1 MTSNSHKSSAEIERE
16 VENTREHI
24 TETLDELRARM
35 SPGQILD
42 EAIDYA
48 RHSGGGEMVR
58 NLGRTVR
65 DNPTPL
71 LLIGA
76 GVAWMM
82 ATGGT
87 ARRHPDRAAGTRLS
101 SATGT
106 MSDAAGRLT
115 QGASSMADR
124 AAGAAAG
131 VGDTLSSTADSVRRS
146 MHDARDSVSEA
157 GSAAY
162 RTARDLS
169 DGASAL
175 LHDQPL
181 VMGALGFA
189 IGAALGGA
197 IPESRMEDRLMG
209 DTRDALKDSTAA
221 MAAEQYEKA
230 KDVAA
235 KTADEMREEADRQ
248 GLASDN
254 LEDVADDLSRKA
266 GAVLDAGKDK
276 AAKEAKRQNLAG
288 SSGSSDSDGKSAN
301 DEWVEGIRH

>member
-1 MTSNSHKSSAEIERE
+1 MTTNSHKSSAEIERD

-35 SPGQILD
+35 SPGQMLD

-48 RHSGGGEMVR
+48 RHSGGGEMMR
-58 NLGRTVR
+58 NLGRTMR

-76 GVAWMM
+76 GIAWMM
-82 ATGGT
+82 ATDGA
-87 ARRHPDRAAGTRLS
+87 ARRRSDGAAGAHFS
-101 SATGT
+101 SAA
-106 MSDAAGRLT
+106 SRARDAASRLGE
-115 QGASSMADR
+115 GASSMADK

-131 VGDTLSSTADSVRRS
+131 MGDTLASTADSARRS

-157 GSAAY
+157 GSSAY

-169 DGASAL
+169 GSASAL

-197 IPESRMEDRLMG
+197 IPETRMEDRMMG
-209 DTRDALKDSTAA
+209 DTRDALKDSTTA

-230 KDVAA
+230 KDVAE
-235 KTADEMREEADRQ
+235 KTVEEVQNEADKQ
-248 GLASDN
+248 GLTTESV
-254 LEDVADDLSRKA
+254 EDVADDLGRKA
-266 GAVLDAGKDK
+266 GAVVNAGKEK
-276 AAKEAKRQNLAG
+276 ATKEAKRQNLG
-288 SSGSSDSDGKSAN
+288 GSGSGASSE
-301 DEWVEGIRH
+301 EWSKGLGH

>member
-1 MTSNSHKSSAEIERE
+1 MTTDSHKTSAEIERD
-16 VENTREHI
+16 VENTRGHI

-35 SPGQILD
+35 SPGQMLD

-48 RHSGGGEMVR
+48 RHSDGGEMMR
-58 NLGRTVR
+58 NLGRTMR

-76 GVAWMM
+76 GIAWMM
-82 ATGGT
+82 ATDGAARRRGDGAATTRFSSVGGT
-87 ARRHPDRAAGTRLS
+87 MGDG
-101 SATGT
+101 
-106 MSDAAGRLT
+106 AGRLKD
-115 QGASSMADR
+115 GASSMADR

-131 VGDTLSSTADSVRRS
+131 VGDTLSSTADSARRS
-146 MHDARDSVSEA
+146 MHDARDSISDA
-157 GSAAY
+157 GSSAY

-169 DGASAL
+169 DSASSL

-197 IPESRMEDRLMG
+197 IPETRMEDRMMG

-221 MAAEQYEKA
+221 MAADQYEKA

-235 KTADEMREEADRQ
+235 KTADAVQNEAEKQ
-248 GLASDN
+248 GLMPERV
-254 LEDVADDLSRKA
+254 EDVADDLGRKA

-276 AAKEAKRQNLAG
+276 ATKEAKRHNLGGAG
-288 SSGSSDSDGKSAN
+288 PTEASDKSASR
-301 DEWVEGIRH
+301 DQAKGIRH